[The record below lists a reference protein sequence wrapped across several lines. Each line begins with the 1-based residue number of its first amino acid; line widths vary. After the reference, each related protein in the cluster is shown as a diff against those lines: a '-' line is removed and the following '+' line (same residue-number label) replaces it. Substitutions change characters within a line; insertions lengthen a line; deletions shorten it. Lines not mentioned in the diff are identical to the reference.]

1 MRKCKYRKIL
11 AVILAASMTFQYMP
25 SVVAGSGK
33 TNDVISQNDEV
44 TDVEQE
50 TEKQPQPHASDESQ
64 SNVTSETEKQPQ
76 AEINQANDE
85 AGTDLQSLVV
95 DDKVQINSS
104 EDFIN
109 LSNEDAANYQNAE
122 IVITRGSGV
131 AFDLTKSIAGGKT
144 FKGFGDQNHPFKG
157 TIKITNAESGIE
169 IPLNRSFFNYL
180 DQSATINDDLNLKAG
195 DNLTRSEERR

>member
-33 TNDVISQNDEV
+33 TNDIISQNDETTAV
-44 TDVEQE
+44 GQE
-50 TEKQPQPHASDESQ
+50 TGKQPQSHAGDESQ
-64 SNVTSETEKQPQ
+64 TNVSSETKKQPQ
-76 AEINQANDE
+76 TEELTEQEPQTVINQANDE
-85 AGTDLQSLVV
+85 VGTNLQSLVV
-95 DDKVQINSS
+95 DNEVQIKSS

-169 IPLNRSFFNYL
+169 IPLNRSFFNL
-180 DQSATINDDLNLKAG
+180 SLIHI
-195 DNLTRSEERR
+195 